1 MISTKKIY
9 HADSSDDFQ
18 DWQAE
23 LSAAVSDL
31 DTLFTLLDLPKQAHS
46 HTPKQFGLRVPHA
59 FIKKMKKGDV
69 NDPLLRQVLPDGR
82 ERMTVDGYSTDPLDE
97 NNHNPIKG
105 LLHKYQSRVLLTVT
119 GACAVHCRY
128 CFRQHFDYH
137 ANQPSTHEM
146 GEVMDYITNHTEV
159 NEVILSGGDPLS
171 LNNKRLKL
179 WLDKI
184 AAIGHI
190 RTVRLHSRLPVVLP
204 NRVDHELI
212 SLIRRY
218 QKNIVIV
225 LHINHPNE
233 IDDQLIA
240 KTKQLKDAGATL
252 LNQSVLLASIND
264 DIQTLSKLNQD
275 LFGAGILPYY
285 LHILDK
291 VQGAAHFDI
300 DIHDAV
306 GLYWQLLEALP
317 GYLVPK
323 LVQEQPNHPFKTP
336 IDIYQYSNKKN
347 EINDKKRL
355 QSVKNLVK

>member
-9 HADSSDDFQ
+9 HSALSDDFQ

-23 LSAAVSDL
+23 LSGAVSDL
-31 DTLFTLLDLPKQAHS
+31 DTLFDLLDLPKQAQV

-59 FIKKMKKGDV
+59 FIKKMKKGDI
-69 NDPLLRQVLPDGR
+69 NDPLLRQVLPDTKETWTIG
-82 ERMTVDGYSTDPLDE
+82 GYSTDPLDE

-137 ANQPSTHEM
+137 TNQPSTHEM
-146 GEVMDYITNHTEV
+146 DAVIGYITKHTEV
-159 NEVILSGGDPLS
+159 DEVILSGGDPLS
-171 LNNKRLKL
+171 LSNKRLKL

-184 AAIGHI
+184 GEIAHI
-190 RTVRLHSRLPVVLP
+190 RTVRLHTRLPVVLP
-204 NRVDHELI
+204 NRVDDELI
-212 SLIRRY
+212 TLIRHY

-252 LNQSVLLASIND
+252 LNQSVLLADIND
-264 DIQTLSKLNQD
+264 DIHTLSKLSQD

-300 DIHDAV
+300 AISDAIR
-306 GLYWQLLEALP
+306 LYWQLLEVLP

-323 LVQEQPNHPFKTP
+323 LVQELPNRPFKTP
-336 IDIYQYSNKKN
+336 IDIYQHSNEKN
-347 EINDKKRL
+347 
-355 QSVKNLVK
+355 

>member
-9 HADSSDDFQ
+9 HSASSDDFQ

-23 LSAAVSDL
+23 LSGAVSDL
-31 DTLFTLLDLPKQAHS
+31 DTLFTLLDLPKQAQI

-59 FIKKMKKGDV
+59 FIKKMKKGDI
-69 NDPLLRQVLPDGR
+69 NDPLLRQVLPDTKETWTIG
-82 ERMTVDGYSTDPLDE
+82 GYSTDPLDE

-146 GEVMDYITNHTEV
+146 DAVMDYITKHTEV
-159 NEVILSGGDPLS
+159 DEVILSGGDPLS
-171 LNNKRLKL
+171 LSNKRLKL

-184 AAIGHI
+184 GDIAHI
-190 RTVRLHSRLPVVLP
+190 RTVRLHTRLPVVLP
-204 NRVDHELI
+204 NRVDDELI
-212 SLIRRY
+212 TLIRHY

-233 IDDQLIA
+233 IDEQLIA
-240 KTKQLKDAGATL
+240 KSKQLKDAGVTL
-252 LNQSVLLASIND
+252 LNQSVLLADIND
-264 DIQTLSKLNQD
+264 DIHTLSKLSQD

-300 DIHDAV
+300 AISDAIQ
-306 GLYWQLLEALP
+306 LYWQLLEVLP

-323 LVQEQPNHPFKTP
+323 LVQELPNRPFKTP
-336 IDIYQYSNKKN
+336 IDIYQHSNEKN
-347 EINDKKRL
+347 
-355 QSVKNLVK
+355 

>member
-9 HADSSDDFQ
+9 HSASSDDFQ

-23 LSAAVSDL
+23 LSGAVSDL
-31 DTLFTLLDLPKQAHS
+31 DTLFALLDLPKQAQI

-59 FIKKMKKGDV
+59 FIKKMKKGDI
-69 NDPLLRQVLPDGR
+69 NDPLLRQVLPDTKETWTIG
-82 ERMTVDGYSTDPLDE
+82 GYSTDPLDE

-137 ANQPSTHEM
+137 ANQPSSHEM
-146 GEVMDYITNHTEV
+146 DAVMDYITKHAEV
-159 NEVILSGGDPLS
+159 DEVILSGGDPLS
-171 LNNKRLKL
+171 LSNKRLKL

-184 AAIGHI
+184 GDITHI
-190 RTVRLHSRLPVVLP
+190 RTVRLHTRLPVVLP
-204 NRVDHELI
+204 NRVDNELI
-212 SLIRRY
+212 TLIRHY
-218 QKNIVIV
+218 KKNIVIV

-252 LNQSVLLASIND
+252 LNQSVLLADIND
-264 DIQTLSKLNQD
+264 DIHTLSKLSQD

-300 DIHDAV
+300 AISDAIR
-306 GLYWQLLEALP
+306 LYWQLLEVLP

-323 LVQEQPNHPFKTP
+323 LVQELPNRPFKTP
-336 IDIYQYSNKKN
+336 IDIYQHTNEKN
-347 EINDKKRL
+347 
-355 QSVKNLVK
+355 

>member
-9 HADSSDDFQ
+9 HAASSDDFQ

-23 LSAAVSDL
+23 LSGAVSDL
-31 DTLFTLLDLPKQAHS
+31 DTLFALLDLPKQAQI

-59 FIKKMKKGDV
+59 FIKKMKKGDI
-69 NDPLLRQVLPDGR
+69 NDPLLRQVLPDTKETWTIG
-82 ERMTVDGYSTDPLDE
+82 GYSTDPLDE

-146 GEVMDYITNHTEV
+146 DAVIGYITKHTEV
-159 NEVILSGGDPLS
+159 DEVILSGGDPLS
-171 LNNKRLKL
+171 LSNKRLKL

-184 AAIGHI
+184 ADIAHI
-190 RTVRLHSRLPVVLP
+190 RTVRLHTRLPVVLP
-204 NRVDHELI
+204 NRVDDELI
-212 SLIRRY
+212 TLIRHY

-252 LNQSVLLASIND
+252 LNQSVLLADIND
-264 DIQTLSKLNQD
+264 DIHTLSKLSQD

-300 DIHDAV
+300 AISDAIR
-306 GLYWQLLEALP
+306 LYWQLLEVLP

-323 LVQEQPNHPFKTP
+323 LVQELPNRPFKTP
-336 IDIYQYSNKKN
+336 IDIYQHSNEKN
-347 EINDKKRL
+347 
-355 QSVKNLVK
+355 